1 MTRANLLSIPK
12 TITPGD
18 TVTWRDR
25 FIVWS
30 PHDYVLTWA
39 IRGSTALDLVAN
51 GDGEEFVT
59 VINQSES
66 STLISGRYFYQAYIT
81 DNVVGDR
88 TTVGGGQITVGANLQ
103 TTAHSY
109 DGSTLAAKML
119 AAVEAAIKARLE
131 GGAVDSY
138 EIRGRNLS
146 RTPLPDLVALRSQLR
161 IEVAREQSAAGL
173 IPDFRRLHIRFGS
186 PQ

>member
-1 MTRANLLSIPK
+1 MANLLSIPK
-12 TITPGD
+12 FITPGD

-30 PHDYVLTWA
+30 PRDYVLTWA
-39 IRGSTALDLVAN
+39 IRGSTALDLVASS
-51 GDGEEFVT
+51 DGEEFVT
-59 VINQSES
+59 VLSQSES
-66 STLISGRYFYQAYIT
+66 STLTSGIYFYQAYLI
-81 DNVVGDR
+81 DIVDGDR
-88 TTVGGGQITVGANLQ
+88 TTVGSGQITVGANLSSLTQ
-103 TTAHSY
+103 SY
-109 DGSTLAAKML
+109 DGRTLAEQML
-119 AAVEAAIKARLE
+119 AAVESAIKARLE

-173 IPDFRRLHIRFGS
+173 IPDIRRLHIRFGGTS
-186 PQ
+186 

>member
-1 MTRANLLSIPK
+1 MANLLSIPK

-25 FIVWS
+25 FIVWN
-30 PHDYVLTWA
+30 PRDYSLSWA
-39 IRGSTALDLVAN
+39 IRGSTALDLVAV

-59 VINQSES
+59 RIHQSES
-66 STLISGRYFYQAYIT
+66 STLIYGTYFYQAYIT
-81 DNVVGDR
+81 DLVEGDR
-88 TTVGGGQITVGANLQ
+88 TTVGQGSITVGANL
-103 TTAHSY
+103 TSLESF
-109 DGSTLAAKML
+109 DGRTSAAKML

-138 EIRGRNLS
+138 EIRGRSLARS
-146 RTPLPDLVALRSQLR
+146 PLPGLIALRQQLR

-173 IPDFRRLHIRFGS
+173 IPDARRLHIRFGS